1 MLRYKIYLKA
11 IACGAIFANSFVLA
25 GQASGQEGG
34 VTIKFSDLETVSKA
48 EYPEGLDKSVFSSLV
63 ERYAREKLAKKVEV
77 PQTPV
82 AEAVKKEA
90 VIDASSHNNS
100 RYGSFQQDADQIL
113 RSNFELEFQP
123 ALTGPMTSNLVAEAE
138 VTVNRAAPLEQILVT
153 QESLEFQPP
162 SNESFLANAI
172 KQEDKV
178 QSEEGIQP
186 LQSQSKLF
194 GNLWGENDLEE
205 RDNRYLP
212 QRQVAPLGPS
222 VRIFKDEVFGE
233 RMIAG
238 TSYTWAAPALYHNPL
253 YFEQVNLERY
263 GQGPHRLIQ
272 PAYSAAHFF
281 VTIAQLPYHLGAEPP
296 REHVYVLGHYRPGSC
311 APYQYHRPRPSWRG
325 LIYQGVATGGLGL
338 IIQ

>member
-1 MLRYKIYLKA
+1 MLRFKIYLKA
-11 IACGAIFANSFVLA
+11 IACGAIFANSFVIA
-25 GQASGQEGG
+25 DQASGQEGG
-34 VTIKFSDLETVSKA
+34 VTINFSDLDTVTKA

-63 ERYAREKLAKKVEV
+63 ERYAREKLAKKIEV
-77 PQTPV
+77 PQTPSL
-82 AEAVKKEA
+82 ATDEKKT
-90 VIDASSHNNS
+90 VVDASSHNNS
-100 RYGSFQQDADQIL
+100 RYSSFQQDADQIL

-123 ALTGPMTSNLVAEAE
+123 ALAGPLTSTLEAE
-138 VTVNRAAPLEQILVT
+138 TDVTVNRAVPQAQVLVT

-162 SNESFLANAI
+162 SNESFLANI
-172 KQEDKV
+172 MKQDDKV
-178 QSEEGIQP
+178 PSEKGIQP
-186 LQSQSKLF
+186 LQSQSQLF
-194 GNLWGENDLEE
+194 GDLWGANDAEE
-205 RDNRYLP
+205 RDNRYLT
-212 QRQVAPLGPS
+212 QRQAAPLGPS
-222 VRIFKDEVFGE
+222 VRIFSDEVYGE

-263 GQGPHRLIQ
+263 GQGPHRLLQ

-281 VTIAQLPYHLGAEPP
+281 VTIAELPYHLGAEPP